1 MQTLLSKRASALLV
15 ACTLVACGSGGGAA
29 PKATTPAAPGAA
41 SAPAGA
47 PSASAAARAG
57 LALDLGEV
65 TVYDGDEALFKL
77 HADGTTELGDNQGGQ
92 LKWYP
97 GPTFLADGTLLVE
110 GETKARLTAEGIAIA
125 GTDNVLPL
133 AVTADTVSVDA
144 ISFSLAADGALE
156 VSGLDTGST
165 KLRFEGSSPKALH
178 TGLVVWTALF
188 VLSQPVAPD
197 GAAPAAAP

>member
-1 MQTLLSKRASALLV
+1 MQTILTKRVGAALV
-15 ACTLVACGSGGGAA
+15 ACTLVACGGGGGSTGG
-29 PKATTPAAPGAA
+29 KATTPGAA
-41 SAPAGA
+41 STAAPAA
-47 PSASAAARAG
+47 PASAAAKAG

-77 HADGTTELGDNQGGQ
+77 HADGTTELGDHQGGQ

-97 GPTFLADGTLLVE
+97 GPTFLADGTLVVE

-133 AVTADTVSVDA
+133 AVTADKVSVDA
-144 ISFSLAADGALE
+144 ISFSLAEGGKL
-156 VSGLDTGST
+156 VVTGLDTGNT
-165 KLRFEGSSPKALH
+165 KLRFEGASPETLH

-188 VLSQPVAPD
+188 VLSQPVSPD
-197 GAAPAAAP
+197 GAAPAATP

>member
-1 MQTLLSKRASALLV
+1 MQTMLTKRGLAALFAFAL
-15 ACTLVACGSGGGAA
+15 AACGGSSSSTSAT
-29 PKATTPAAPGAA
+29 KATTPAAPGAA
-41 SAPAGA
+41 APV
-47 PSASAAARAG
+47 ASAAATAG

-77 HADGTTELGDNQGGQ
+77 HADGTTELGDHQGGQ

-97 GPTFLADGTLLVE
+97 GPTFKADGTLLVE
-110 GETKARLTAEGIAIA
+110 GETKARLTAEGIALT

-144 ISFSLAADGALE
+144 ISFSLAADGALK
-156 VSGLDTGST
+156 VSGLDTGGT
-165 KLRFEGSSPKALH
+165 KLRFEGASPKALH

-188 VLSQPVAPD
+188 VLSQPVAPPA
-197 GAAPAAAP
+197 GAAPAATP

>member
-1 MQTLLSKRASALLV
+1 MQTSFSPRGAAALFACLLV
-15 ACTLVACGSGGGAA
+15 ACGGGSGS
-29 PKATTPAAPGAA
+29 KTSATT
-41 SAPAGA
+41 APAPQAAA

-77 HADGTTELGDNQGGQ
+77 HADGTTELGDHQGGQ

-110 GETKARLTAEGIAIA
+110 GETKARLTASGIAIA

-133 AVTADTVSVDA
+133 AVTADSVSVDA
-144 ISFSLAADGALE
+144 ISFSLAADGALK
-156 VSGLDTGST
+156 VVGLDTGAT
-165 KLRFEGSSPKALH
+165 KLRFEGSSPRALH

-188 VLSQPVAPD
+188 VLSQPVAPP
-197 GAAPAAAP
+197 AAP

>member
-1 MQTLLSKRASALLV
+1 MQTSFTKRAAAALFACVLV
-15 ACTLVACGSGGGAA
+15 ACAGGSS
-29 PKATTPAAPGAA
+29 KATTPAAPA
-41 SAPAGA
+41 APAA
-47 PSASAAARAG
+47 ATPSASAAAKAG

-77 HADGTTELGDNQGGQ
+77 HADGTTELGDHQGGQ

-144 ISFSLAADGALE
+144 ISFSLAADGKLV
-156 VSGLDTGST
+156 VSGLDTGGT

-188 VLSQPVAPD
+188 VLSQPVAPPA
-197 GAAPAAAP
+197 GAAPTP